1 MKHCAEIT
9 ISQSSVLSPAQTE
22 MNLMSSRTNKL
33 LINYNPNNEIANR
46 LRVERQ
52 RRLDSWGAAKHNI
65 LKQTKSLGIWQAS
78 HSYDPKIEV
87 QVRISEE
94 LYKFV
99 HIFETEESQGLIFV
113 ESVGSRRIIEVP
125 DVDSSILSRAPSRAI
140 TPIGKYF
147 IHSWLQ
153 LFST

>member
-1 MKHCAEIT
+1 
-9 ISQSSVLSPAQTE
+9 
-22 MNLMSSRTNKL
+22 
-33 LINYNPNNEIANR
+33 
-46 LRVERQ
+46 
-52 RRLDSWGAAKHNI
+52 LDSWGAAKQNI

-87 QVRISEE
+87 QVRISKEFH
-94 LYKFV
+94 KFV
-99 HIFETEESQGLIFV
+99 HIFETEESQGLIFA

-147 IHSWLQ
+147 IHIWLQ